1 METQLLRQRTSPID
15 RLNNILEKLPQYEDR
30 SAKGDVCLLS
40 LVPLQ
45 ILMLS
50 VLCPIIAMAQEIL
63 FRDFRFYM
71 PRHQYCSQP
80 HFNFSVPLPTCR
92 NG

>member
-15 RLNNILEKLPQYEDR
+15 RLSNILEKLPQYEDR
-30 SAKGDVCLLS
+30 SAKGDVPLLS
-40 LVPLQ
+40 LGAFADSYVISPLPHHRNG
-45 ILMLS
+45 S
-50 VLCPIIAMAQEIL
+50 GNPI
-63 FRDFRFYM
+63 YM